1 MTSIK
6 HQNSQPEVGIKARY
20 KKATCKLSMHSKG
33 SLSVSVLSHKYRLKR
48 MNCRDREQEH
58 VVYLIFVHKNAAN
71 AGMQMPN
78 NSNEV
83 KAIAYHL

>member
-1 MTSIK
+1 
-6 HQNSQPEVGIKARY
+6 
-20 KKATCKLSMHSKG
+20 
-33 SLSVSVLSHKYRLKR
+33 